1 MIIERLTQ
9 NQKEK
14 IAFYRDKWTAI
25 GLSTQKADKKM
36 AETGIKKAY
45 EIAGL
50 KCPKIIWTLS
60 PLSSGLARYFV
71 FKIIKNKKVCASV
84 RESVCDSVWA
94 SVWDSVCASVRESVC
109 DSVCE
114 SIRESACDSI
124 RDSVCDSV
132 CDSIRE
138 SACDSI
144 RESVWDSIR
153 DSVYGQHN
161 AVWLGFYDYCR
172 NELKLEKQTDKIIGL
187 MMIAQSANWFLPHEN
202 ICWISERHDVCKF
215 KNGKIHSEKGPAIHY
230 PDGFEIYALNGVRVP
245 KNIVETPAEKIE

>member
-60 PLSSGLARYFV
+60 PLSSGLARYYV
-71 FKIIKNKKVCASV
+71 FEILKNKKVCASV
-84 RESVCDSVWA
+84 RE
-94 SVWDSVCASVRESVC
+94 
-109 DSVCE
+109 
-114 SIRESACDSI
+114 
-124 RDSVCDSV
+124 SVCDSV

-172 NELKLEKQTDKIIGL
+172 NELKLEKQTYKIIGL